1 MSLQHNTAGI
11 LLKVVPRVMR
21 TVRTDMRS
29 FRDHSLS
36 VPQFRTLGFIHRNSG
51 TSLSQAAE
59 HIGLTLP
66 AMSRLVEGLVNRQLL
81 VRQRHPDDRRR
92 ITLDLTARG
101 HSIWVSAREFTQVSL
116 SGKLSALSPKEH
128 ATISHAMTILGRI
141 FARDSL
147 RGNTE

>member
-21 TVRTDMRS
+21 TVRTDMRN

-51 TSLSQAAE
+51 TSLSQTAE

-66 AMSRLVEGLVNRQLL
+66 AMSRLVEGLVNRHLL

-92 ITLDLTARG
+92 ITLDLTAHG
-101 HSIWVSAREFTQVSL
+101 HSIWISAREFTQISL
-116 SGKLSALSPKEH
+116 SEKLSALSPKEH
-128 ATISHAMTILGRI
+128 SAISHAMTILGRV
-141 FARDSL
+141 FAGESH
-147 RGNTE
+147 RGNYK